1 MNKATRSGTKM
12 NKSAYIMQLEAK
24 DLLTTLEIKNKKRY
38 SASFDYSLDFIQ
50 LQKINNTVFYYDNNK
65 LYCDAIVSLKFTY
78 SSDDY
83 TTKQLRQKIYTDGFN
98 LLINGQII
106 HYVRYKRSCGSARL
120 GKVLFINE
128 KYYDEMMQWSLCGI
142 DIKNRKL
149 DLASLES
156 YVALSLSSIE
166 NTIKIKKN
174 EILLIDD
181 YESTFTDDCIVCKEK
196 NGQLVTLE
204 EKTEIKNSIWDGQ
217 SLLDSSK
224 FTGQY
229 KNKSMLLL
237 RNRFFKSNCIN
248 TNIQLY
254 MKERFK
260 KDYDKATVTDL
271 YGNEV
276 KVKDIKLITTPNSI
290 KYLKFND
297 YQTWL
302 NNLTYFGVVKT
313 DTPSHEENGT
323 MTRLNYQIINTLNL
337 YEEDIEKLLEQEFH
351 YFDLLK
357 NDLFA
362 IRHYLKIKQASMYE
376 PDSTDDFIYGMLSI
390 NNNIANTEIFAKYKR
405 KIIDSFARRL
415 KECRILVNGTHAT
428 IFGNVYEMLTASTGD
443 FTQILFDNEV
453 YSPMFAEKKLFL
465 ARNPHITMGNIV
477 IANNK
482 HNDLLKKYFTI
493 SNEIVIINSI
503 NNNILQSLNG
513 CDFDG
518 DSVQLSD
525 NELLINK
532 SLTNMKVPTTLV
544 KAVKIIEEYTL
555 TNLANLDVRTSK
567 NYIGEI
573 VNLSQYL
580 NSVYWN
586 NRRNGLPTQEIYND
600 ICSLCSL
607 SNIEI
612 DRAKRETNVN
622 TQKEL
627 KKIRDKYNITKI
639 RPYYFKTFT
648 SGYEY
653 KKLNCPTDILL
664 EVVEKESRKRSKRI
678 SKKASFTSLFKN
690 TNININNID
699 YDKIKLIITIIY
711 DFTIETKRIYSA
723 QQKDKQEKYLLY
735 VQEKERIMNLIK
747 SIPITTDE
755 IKYIVNIYDR
765 AENTKNKNEEE
776 KILISIRRKLFT
788 ILYNYNKKQFINIF
802 KETKEEIEILEQD
815 NNGTITI
822 YNTNYNIKKI

>member
-1 MNKATRSGTKM
+1 M
-12 NKSAYIMQLEAK
+12 KSAAYILQLEAK

-50 LQKINNTVFYYDNNK
+50 LQKLNNTVFYYENNK
-65 LYCDAIVSLKFTY
+65 LYCNAIVSVKFTY

-83 TTKQLRQKIYTDGFN
+83 TTKQLRQKLYTDGFN
-98 LLINGQII
+98 LLINGQTIR
-106 HYVRYKRSCGSARL
+106 YVRYKRSAGSARL
-120 GKVLFINE
+120 GKCLFIQE
-128 KYYDEMMQWSLCGI
+128 KYYDEMMKWSLCGI
-142 DIKNRKL
+142 DVTNGKL
-149 DLASLES
+149 DLAGIES
-156 YVALSLSSIE
+156 YAALSLSSIE
-166 NTIKIKKN
+166 STIKIKPN
-174 EILLIDD
+174 EILLIED
-181 YESTFTDDCIVCKEK
+181 YESTFTDDVIVCKEK
-196 NGQLVTLE
+196 NGQLITSE
-204 EKTEIKNSIWDGQ
+204 EKTEIVNSIWDGQ

-237 RNRFFKSNCIN
+237 RNRFFKSNCLN
-248 TNIQLY
+248 TNITLY

-260 KDYDKATVTDL
+260 EDYNTAVIKDMYNNDVR
-271 YGNEV
+271 V
-276 KVKDIKLITTPNSI
+276 KNIKLITTPNSI
-290 KYLKFND
+290 KYLKFGD
-297 YQTWL
+297 YNYWL
-302 NNLTYFGVVKT
+302 DNLIDFGIVKT
-313 DTPSHEENGT
+313 DTPSHEENGS
-323 MTRLNYQIINTLNL
+323 MTRLNYQIINTLDL
-337 YEEDIEKLLEQEFH
+337 YEKDIEKLLQQEFQ

-362 IRHYLKIKQASMYE
+362 IRHYLKIKQAQMYE
-376 PDSTDDFIYGMLSI
+376 PDSTDDFIYSMLSI
-390 NNNIANTEIFAKYKR
+390 NNNVSNTEMFAKYKR

-443 FTQILFDNEV
+443 FQQILFNNEV
-453 YSPMFAEKKLFL
+453 YSPMFAQKQIIMF
-465 ARNPHITMGNIV
+465 RNPHITMGNV
-477 IANNK
+477 CIANNV
-482 HNDLLKKYFTI
+482 NSDLLKRYFTI

-503 NNNILQSLNG
+503 NNNILQRLNG
-513 CDFDG
+513 CDYDG
-518 DSVQLSD
+518 DSVIITD

-544 KAVKIIEEYTL
+544 KAVKILEEYTL
-555 TNLANLDVRTSK
+555 NNLSNLDVRTSK

-580 NSVYWN
+580 NSLFWDNKRN
-586 NRRNGLPTQEIYND
+586 NLPVNAIYQD
-600 ICSLCSL
+600 ICILCSL

-612 DRAKRETNVN
+612 DKAKRETRID
-622 TQKEL
+622 TCKEL

-639 RPYYFKTFT
+639 RPYYFKIFT
-648 SGYEY
+648 SGYQY

-664 EVVEKESRKRSKRI
+664 EIVEGKSRKRSKRI

-723 QQKDKQEKYLLY
+723 QQKAKQEKYLLY

-747 SIPITTDE
+747 SMPITTDE
-755 IKYIVNIYDR
+755 IKYTINIYDR
-765 AENTKNKNEEE
+765 AQNEKNKTEEE
-776 KILISIRRKLFT
+776 KILIDIRRKLFT

-802 KETKEEIEILEQD
+802 KETKEEIEIIVPD
-815 NNGTITI
+815 NNGEITI
-822 YNTNYNIKKI
+822 YNTNYTIKKM

>member
-1 MNKATRSGTKM
+1 M
-12 NKSAYIMQLEAK
+12 NKSAYIMQLESK

-38 SASFDYSLDFIQ
+38 SASFDYSLDFIK
-50 LQKINNTVFYYDNNK
+50 LQQINNTVFYYDNDK
-65 LYCDAIVSLKFTY
+65 LYSNIIISVKFTY
-78 SSDDY
+78 SSDEY
-83 TTKQLRQKIYTDGFN
+83 TTKQLRQKLYNDGFN
-98 LLINGQII
+98 LLINGKTI
-106 HYVRYKRSCGSARL
+106 HYVRYKRSAGSARL
-120 GKVLFINE
+120 GKVLFIEE

-166 NTIKIKKN
+166 DTIKIKKN

-181 YESTFTDDCIVCKEK
+181 FESKFTDNVIVCREE
-196 NGQLVTLE
+196 NGQLVTSE
-204 EKTEIKNSIWDGQ
+204 ERTEITNSIWDGQ

-248 TNIQLY
+248 TNIKLY

-260 KDYDKATVTDL
+260 EDYNIAVIKDM
-271 YGNEV
+271 YGNNIR
-276 KVKDIKLITTPNSI
+276 VKDIKLITTPNSI
-290 KYLKFND
+290 KYLKFGD
-297 YQTWL
+297 YNTWR
-302 NNLTYFGVVKT
+302 NNLIDFGIVKT

-323 MTRLNYQIINTLNL
+323 MTRLNYQIVNTLDL
-337 YEEDIEKLLEQEFH
+337 YEQDIEKLLDQEFH

-376 PDSTDDFIYGMLSI
+376 IDSTDDFIYSMISI
-390 NNNIANTEIFAKYKR
+390 NNDIANTELFAKYKR
-405 KIIDSFARRL
+405 KIMDSFARRL
-415 KECRILVNGTHAT
+415 KECRILVNGTHAN
-428 IFGNVYEMLTASTGD
+428 IFGNVYEMLTSATDD
-443 FTQILFDNEV
+443 FKQILFDNEI
-453 YSPMFAEKKLFL
+453 YSPMFDEKQLFV
-465 ARNPHITMGNIV
+465 ARNPHITMGNVV
-477 IANNK
+477 IAKNTNNA
-482 HNDLLKKYFTI
+482 LFKKYFNI

-503 NNNILQSLNG
+503 NNNVLQRLNG
-513 CDFDG
+513 ADFDG
-518 DSVQLSD
+518 DSVQISD
-525 NELLINK
+525 NELLIEK
-532 SLTNMKVPTTLV
+532 SISMKTPTTLV
-544 KAVKIIEEYTL
+544 PSIKILEERTL
-555 TNLANLDVRTSK
+555 TNLANLDIRTSK

-573 VNLSQYL
+573 VNLSQQL
-580 NSVYWN
+580 NSLFWDNKRN
-586 NRRNGLPTQEIYND
+586 NLPVNEIYKD
-600 ICSLCSL
+600 VCILCSL

-612 DRAKRETNVN
+612 DKAKRETNIN

-627 KKIRDKYNITKI
+627 KKIRDKYSITKI
-639 RPYYFKTFT
+639 RPYYFKVFT
-648 SGYEY
+648 SGYDY
-653 KKLNCPTDILL
+653 RKLNCPTDILL
-664 EVVEKESRKRSKRI
+664 EIVEKKSRKRSKRI
-678 SKKASFTSLFKN
+678 SKKVQFTDLFKN
-690 TNININNID
+690 TSININNID

-711 DFTIETKRIYSA
+711 DFTKETKRIYNST
-723 QQKDKQEKYLLY
+723 KDKQEKYLLY

-755 IKYIVNIYDR
+755 IKYIINIYDR
-765 AENTKNKNEEE
+765 AQNEKNKTEEE
-776 KILISIRRKLFT
+776 KILINIRRKLFT

-822 YNTNYNIKKI
+822 YNTNYSIRKI